1 MLAVESPQYKRE
13 LWSHPEALQPLDGNQ
28 RVSKKVGGFI
38 AVRIQASV
46 SARSSGVRPPPKLAI
61 LVEAPAPRAGG
72 PARRISGPTPDCPP
86 GPQAHGR
93 ELVRKSFVS

>member
-46 SARSSGVRPPPKLAI
+46 SARSSGVRPRLQPVI
-61 LVEAPAPRAGG
+61 LNERLLQEQERRKFS
-72 PARRISGPTPDCPP
+72 ARQVATPSLKC
-86 GPQAHGR
+86 GVCFSA
-93 ELVRKSFVS
+93 